1 MPAETY
7 RITRFLFW
15 IALVGSYILA
25 VLPQEEVP
33 ELTPFSDKGNHFIA
47 FAVLTTLLLDA
58 YRIKYLSAFGW
69 MLLYGIFIEIS
80 QLFTASRNSEL
91 LDVVADSIG
100 AVIGILLYRLI
111 RRFYPE

>member
-1 MPAETY
+1 MNIGKIQIA
-7 RITRFLFW
+7 RLFFW
-15 IALVGSYILA
+15 VAMVGSYILA
-25 VLPQEEVP
+25 ILPRDDVP
-33 ELTPFSDKGNHFIA
+33 KLTPFGDKSNHALA
-47 FAVLTTLLLDA
+47 FSVLTLLLLYA
-58 YRIKYLSAFGW
+58 YRNRYFSAFAW